1 MKRNFFLFLLI
12 FLSLI
17 PLLDLL
23 QPGLPLTHD
32 GVDHVARIANFY
44 LSLSEGNLVPRWAA
58 NLNWGYGH
66 PILMFLYPL
75 PSYTASVFH
84 SIGFSLVD
92 STKLVFAI
100 AYVLSGITMYVWLQA
115 FLSKKAAFI
124 GALAY
129 MFAPYRFVDLYVR
142 GAIGEHVAFIFPPL
156 IFYAAYL
163 MSGTKKSYAIIIGSL
178 ATAGLL
184 LSHNAIS
191 IMFLPLT
198 VLYSFYLFWKSG
210 RKRNYFFGIVAF
222 FIIGLSLA
230 AFFWMPAFFEGKYTL
245 RDIVTGDEY
254 RSRFESWGRF
264 FYSSWNYGG
273 TNQFSVQAG
282 VVQLLGIALTPLAIF
297 SYRRQKKGL
306 WIISA
311 AAVVFLFVTL
321 FLMTGSALPVWEQ
334 ITILQKFQ
342 FPWRLLSVIVFLSAL
357 LLALFVN
364 SLSEKKQRIAAIV
377 LAVSLLLVNEGYW
390 HAKGFSKFSQE
401 YYQSVYNGT
410 TDTGESA
417 PIWSVRFME
426 KRAKAQA
433 LVVEGDAQ
441 IIPLSKNTTGREY
454 KIVANEPS
462 RILENTLYF
471 PGWNVMVNGKAVPLE
486 FQDPRYRGLITY
498 FVPKGESSVVIR
510 FSETKLRF
518 VSNIITLVGIVIL
531 ASYALYLFSQK
542 LWRRSR

>member
-1 MKRNFFLFLLI
+1 MKRSFFLLLLI
-12 FLSLI
+12 LLSLP

-44 LSLSEGNLVPRWAA
+44 LSLGEGNIIPRWAA

-75 PSYTASVFH
+75 PSYLASAFH
-84 SIGFSLVD
+84 FIGFSFVD
-92 STKLVFAI
+92 STKLVFAV
-100 AYVLSGITMYVWLQA
+100 AYVLSGLTMYVWLQS
-115 FLSKKAAFI
+115 FLSRKAAFI

-156 IFYAAYL
+156 IFYATFL
-163 MSGTKKSYAIIIGSL
+163 MSKAKKSRAFIIGSI

-191 IMFLPLT
+191 LMFVPFI
-198 VLYSFYLFWKSG
+198 VLYAF
-210 RKRNYFFGIVAF
+210 YFFWISRRRRSYVFGIMSFLVL
-222 FIIGLSLA
+222 GLCLA

-254 RSRFESWGRF
+254 RSRFESWSRF
-264 FYSSWNYGG
+264 LYSAWNYGG
-273 TNQFSVQAG
+273 TNQFSVQIG
-282 VVQLLGIALTPLAIF
+282 LVQLLGIIAAPFTIIT
-297 SYRRQKKGL
+297 YRRQKKDL
-306 WIISA
+306 WILSFIA
-311 AAVVFLFVTL
+311 LIFLFITL
-321 FLMTGSALPVWEQ
+321 LFMTNTALPVWEKL
-334 ITILQKFQ
+334 TILQKFQ
-342 FPWRLLSVIVFLSAL
+342 FPWRLLSVIVFLSAI

-364 SLSEKKQRIAAIV
+364 IFTKKMQIIIVSIFAIT
-377 LAVSLLLVNEGYW
+377 LLFANRDYW
-390 HAKGFSKFSQE
+390 HAKGYSHFSE
-401 YYQSVYNGT
+401 AYYQSVYNGT

-426 KRAKAQA
+426 KRAKGQSQ
-433 LVVEGDAQ
+433 VIEGDAQ
-441 IIPLSKNTTGREY
+441 VALSAKTTIRREY
-454 KIVANEPS
+454 RVVANEPS

-471 PGWNVMVNGKAVPLE
+471 PGWKVTVNGEAVPLE

-498 FVPKGESSVVIR
+498 FVPSGKSAVVVT
-510 FSETKLRF
+510 FSETKLRLL
-518 VSNIITLVGIVIL
+518 SNAITVIAIVVL
-531 ASYALYLFSQK
+531 ACYAVYLFSQK
-542 LWRRSR
+542 IWRHSR

>member
-1 MKRNFFLFLLI
+1 MKRYYLLLLLI
-12 FLSLI
+12 LLGII
-17 PLLDLL
+17 PLLDLM

-44 LSLSEGNLVPRWAA
+44 HSLSEGNLVPRWAA

-75 PSYTASVFH
+75 PSYSASLFH
-84 SIGFSLVD
+84 FIGFSLVD

-100 AYVLSGITMYVWLQA
+100 AYILSGVTMYIWLQA

-129 MFAPYRFVDLYVR
+129 MFVPYRFVDLYVR

-163 MSGTKKSYAIIIGSL
+163 MSGLKKSYAVIIGSI

-191 IMFLPLT
+191 IMFVPFIF
-198 VLYSFYLFWKSG
+198 LYSLYLFLING
-210 RKRNYFFGIVAF
+210 RKQSYFLGVVSFLVL
-222 FIIGLSLA
+222 GLALA

-264 FYSSWNYGG
+264 FYSGWNYGG
-273 TNQFSVQAG
+273 TNQFSVQVG
-282 VVQLLGIALTPLAIF
+282 IVQLLAVIVTPLVIF
-297 SYRRQKKGL
+297 SYRRQKNRL
-306 WIISA
+306 WILSA
-311 AAVVFLFVTL
+311 AAAASFFVTL

-342 FPWRLLSVIVFLSAL
+342 FPWRLLSVVVFLSAI

-364 SLSEKKQRIAAIV
+364 SLSKKMQSGAVIV
-377 LAVSLLLVNEGYW
+377 FALALLFVNQNYW
-390 HAKGFSKFSQE
+390 HAKGYSNFSQE
-401 YYQSVYNGT
+401 YYEAVYNGT

-426 KRAKAQA
+426 RRAKAQS

-441 IIPLSKNTTGREY
+441 IIPISKTTTGREY

-471 PGWNVMVNGKAVPLE
+471 PGWNVTVNGEIVPLE

-498 FVPKGESSVVIR
+498 FVPKGENIVIAR
-510 FSETKLRF
+510 FSETKLRML
-518 VSNIITLVGIVIL
+518 SNGITIAGIVIL
-531 ASYALYLFSQK
+531 ASYAVYLFSQK